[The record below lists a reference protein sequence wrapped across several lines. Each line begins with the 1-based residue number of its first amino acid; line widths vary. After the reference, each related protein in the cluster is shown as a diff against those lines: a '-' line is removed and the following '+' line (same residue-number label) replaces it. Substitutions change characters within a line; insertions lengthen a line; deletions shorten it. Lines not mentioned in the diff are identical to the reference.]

1 MVYYTEHP
9 PGRTLNLNTQEY
21 LYFGGTSYLG
31 VQADPEFRE
40 LLIENIRKYGGGH
53 GASRMSNLRLKIY
66 EQAEQQLAAWTG
78 SESALTTSSGFL
90 AGQLLSYFFDRG
102 PYQLFYA
109 PNAHEAM
116 IRGKHTPFEDYD
128 SLGAALTKSLSR
140 KKSHGTPVL
149 FTDSIDLCG
158 SAYPHFETLKKLPL
172 QEMILVADDSHG
184 LGILGEN
191 GGGTYRSL
199 ARLGAKELL
208 VCASLGKAPGI
219 QGGVILGLEK
229 RLAELWETPFF
240 AGASPAPPGHL
251 ATLLEAASLYDSKRI
266 RLAQNIRFFEKE
278 CLQKNGFASLAGYPV
293 YAYKNNALT
302 SFLDTEKILVTDFPY
317 PSSVANALTG
327 RIVLSSHHLEEDI
340 RRLCYALNAY
350 YNAIQG

>member
-1 MVYYTEHP
+1 MVYFTEHP
-9 PGRTLNLNTQEY
+9 PGRTLKLNAQEY

-40 LLIENIRKYGGGH
+40 LLVENIRRYGGSH

-102 PYQLFYA
+102 PYRLFYA

-116 IRGKHTPFEDYD
+116 IRGKHIPYENYD
-128 SLGAALTKSLSR
+128 SLAAAIRKSLLGEKGR
-140 KKSHGTPVL
+140 TPVL
-149 FTDSIDLCG
+149 FIDSIDLYG
-158 SAYPHFETLKKLPL
+158 TAYPYFATLKKLPL

-208 VCASLGKAPGI
+208 VCASLGKALGI
-219 QGGVILGLEK
+219 QGGVILGPEK
-229 RLAELWETPFF
+229 RLAEFWETPFF

-251 ATLLEAASLYDSKRI
+251 ATFLEAASLYDSKRI
-266 RLAQNIRFFEKE
+266 RLAQNVRFFEKE
-278 CLQKNGFASLAGYPV
+278 CLQKDGFAFLAGYPV

-302 SFLDTEKILVTDFPY
+302 SFLDREKILVTDFPY
-317 PSSVANALTG
+317 PASRANALTG
-327 RIVLSSHHLEEDI
+327 RIVLNSHHLEEDI
-340 RRLCYALNAY
+340 HRLCHSLDTY
-350 YNAIQG
+350 YNAILG